1 MATFNKITLVGYL
14 GRDPELKYT
23 PSGDAVCSFSVAT
36 TERRKV
42 NGETVDETT
51 WFRITAW
58 RRQAEVAAKY
68 LVKGSQVYVDGKL
81 RMQEFTDRDGNKR
94 TSLEVSASDLQ
105 FIGGKLAEA
114 GDSDE
119 APRAKGTNVGG
130 AGDPQSSKRTQTA
143 PADGDDDDGVPF

>member
-36 TERRKV
+36 TEKRKA
-42 NGETVDETT
+42 NGETVDETI
-51 WFRITAW
+51 WFRVTLW

-114 GDSDE
+114 GGGDE
-119 APRAKGTNVGG
+119 TPKAKG
-130 AGDPQSSKRTQTA
+130 TQTA
-143 PADGDDDDGVPF
+143 PVDDDDDGEVPF